1 MIEKIK
7 KYNFWNGN
15 NIETGFPRKAY
26 IENLNRYVGNRL
38 VKVLVGQ
45 RRSGKSYIMRQL
57 ARQLILNGIPEE
69 NILYIN
75 KEFIGYSEVK
85 TCHDLENLWN
95 EYFRELSPK
104 GKTFLFIDEVQYIQD
119 WEIFVNSHSQDFST
133 ECEIFLSGSNS
144 RLLSG
149 ELATLL
155 SGRYIQFEILPY
167 SFEEYCRISQIPE
180 NKDSYMKYLHT
191 GALPELFNL
200 ADDEMK
206 GNYVSSLKDTV
217 MLRDIVQR
225 YKVKDAGLL
234 EDVFTYLINN
244 ASSLVSITNIIN
256 WFASKKRKTNYETLS
271 AYIGYLENS
280 FLIHRSERYNIR
292 GKETISG
299 NAKYYANDL
308 AYNNYVYKGF
318 GYGDGWLMENAVYL
332 ELRRRGYRIWTGNIS
347 HFEVD
352 FVASRNG
359 ETIYCQTALSIS
371 DPDTA
376 AREYKPLKNIP
387 DNFRKYI
394 ISLDSYPIASNE
406 GIEHILPWQLP

>member
-167 SFEEYCRISQIPE
+167 SFEEYCRISQIHE
-180 NKDSYMKYLHT
+180 DKDSYMKYLHT

-225 YKVKDAGLL
+225 YKVKDAALL

-244 ASSLVSITNIIN
+244 ASSLISITNIIN

-308 AYNNYVYKGF
+308 AYKNYVYKGF
-318 GYGDGWLMENAVYL
+318 GYGDGWLLENAVYL

-347 HFEVD
+347 NLEVD

-406 GIEHILPWQLP
+406 GIEHILLP

>member
-1 MIEKIK
+1 MIENIK

-15 NIETGFPRKAY
+15 NIETGFLRKAY

-75 KEFIGYSEVK
+75 KEFIEYSDVR
-85 TCHDLENLWN
+85 TCHDLEHLLN

-167 SFEEYCRISQIPE
+167 SFEEY
-180 NKDSYMKYLHT
+180 
-191 GALPELFNL
+191 
-200 ADDEMK
+200 
-206 GNYVSSLKDTV
+206 
-217 MLRDIVQR
+217 
-225 YKVKDAGLL
+225 
-234 EDVFTYLINN
+234 
-244 ASSLVSITNIIN
+244 
-256 WFASKKRKTNYETLS
+256 
-271 AYIGYLENS
+271 
-280 FLIHRSERYNIR
+280 
-292 GKETISG
+292 
-299 NAKYYANDL
+299 
-308 AYNNYVYKGF
+308 
-318 GYGDGWLMENAVYL
+318 
-332 ELRRRGYRIWTGNIS
+332 
-347 HFEVD
+347 
-352 FVASRNG
+352 
-359 ETIYCQTALSIS
+359 
-371 DPDTA
+371 
-376 AREYKPLKNIP
+376 
-387 DNFRKYI
+387 
-394 ISLDSYPIASNE
+394 
-406 GIEHILPWQLP
+406 